1 MAPMSKLLF
10 AQVGRPHG
18 SALVTSTSIW
28 CKMTDF
34 KLVARKILTYIFA
47 CLIVAPL
54 YVIALWALRHFLN
67 NWIDPS
73 GIVTIVV
80 MVFIFPWI
88 MMTLRSPVQKRV
100 DKILY
105 GWRLPYRET
114 MLSLPT
120 RTRNILSVN
129 ELAAELLRPIPR
141 ALNTPY
147 VSLLL
152 PSNGSFVSQF
162 NNQLIGVEPPSAL
175 ELHQDSPIMKWL
187 RENNGPLFAKV
198 IDTAPPFRNLAQAE
212 RSAIQDC
219 DIGLLVPMWDNS
231 RIIGILALGPKKR
244 GSYSRDDI
252 ALLTKVSQEL
262 AVTMANA
269 QLYSMT
275 RDRVHTDELTG
286 LLSHGYFHRRI
297 DEEISRCSRF
307 GNIFSVLF
315 LDVDLFKS
323 YNDAFGHLAGDD
335 ILREITRH
343 IKDPIRSIDI
353 PCRYG
358 GDEFAVI
365 LPESSLD
372 DAYNVAER
380 IRKKVE
386 TEMDSKGI
394 AITCS
399 IGVASWPTSGVTKEA
414 LLTAADSALYLS
426 KQAGR
431 NRVSLA
437 SAAMSALEFD
447 LGREEQIL
455 NAVNALAATVDAKD
469 HHTYGHS
476 KKAAE
481 YAAQIAHALGYSSD
495 KIAMLKA
502 AALLHDIGKIRVPDN
517 ILLKPGSLTDSEWI
531 AIREHPKF
539 GVAILKHIKSLGGC
553 LPVIQHHHEHFD
565 GKGYPA
571 GLIGETIP
579 LEARILAI
587 ADAYDAM
594 TSPRPYRPNVL
605 HHQEALDEIVRCA
618 GSYFDPKIVKVFAAI
633 WEPLNCRA
641 LTNSATR

>member
-1 MAPMSKLLF
+1 MS
-10 AQVGRPHG
+10 PHSKHLPQFG
-18 SALVTSTSIW
+18 I
-28 CKMTDF
+28 KMTDF
-34 KLVARKILTYIFA
+34 KLIARKILTYISA
-47 CLIVAPL
+47 GLIVAPL
-54 YVIALWALRHFLN
+54 YVIALWCFHHFLN
-67 NWIDPS
+67 HWLDPS
-73 GIVTIVV
+73 GIVTIVF

-88 MMTLRSPVQKRV
+88 MMALRGPVQKKV
-100 DKILY
+100 DRILY

-114 MLSLPT
+114 MLNLPT
-120 RTRNILSVN
+120 RLRNILSVSD
-129 ELAAELLRPIPR
+129 LAEELLHPIPR
-141 ALNTPY
+141 ALNTPH

-152 PSNGSFVSQF
+152 PRNGSFVSQF
-162 NNQLIGVEPPSAL
+162 HNQLIGVEPPSAL
-175 ELHQDSPIMKWL
+175 ELRQDSQIVKWL
-187 RENNGPLFAKV
+187 RENNGLLFTEV
-198 IDTAPPFRNLAQAE
+198 IDTAPQLMKLAQAE

-219 DIGLLVPMWDNS
+219 DIGLLIPMWHDS
-231 RIIGILALGPKKR
+231 RIIGILALGPKQR
-244 GSYSRDDI
+244 GSYSREDI

-269 QLYSMT
+269 QLYSIT
-275 RDRVHTDELTG
+275 RDRAHTDDLTG

-343 IKDPIRSIDI
+343 IKGSIRSIDI

-365 LPESSLD
+365 LPESPLD

-380 IRKKVE
+380 LRKRVE
-386 TEMDSKGI
+386 TEMDSKGM

-414 LLTAADSALYLS
+414 LLTAADNALYWS
-426 KQAGR
+426 KQGGR

-437 SAAMSALEFD
+437 SDGVSALEFD

-455 NAVNALAATVDAKD
+455 NAVHALAATVDAKD
-469 HHTYGHS
+469 HRTYGHS

-495 KIAMLKA
+495 KIALLKA

-571 GLIGETIP
+571 GLRGENIP

-594 TSPRPYRPNVL
+594 TSPRPYRPTVL
-605 HHQEALDEIVRCA
+605 HHQEALDEIIRCA
-618 GSYFDPKIVKVFAAI
+618 GSYFDPEIVRVFAAI
-633 WEPLNCRA
+633 WETPNCRSS
-641 LTNSATR
+641 TNSATR

>member
-54 YVIALWALRHFLN
+54 YVIALGALRHFLN

-88 MMTLRSPVQKRV
+88 MMALRSPVQKRV

-187 RENNGPLFAKV
+187 RENNGPLSTKV

-252 ALLTKVSQEL
+252 ALLTKVCQEL

-343 IKDPIRSIDI
+343 IKGPIRSIDI

>member
-1 MAPMSKLLF
+1 MDRLQFIQA
-10 AQVGRPHG
+10 GRPHIT
-18 SALVTSTSIW
+18 LLMTSISTW
-28 CKMTDF
+28 YRTTDF
-34 KLVARKILTYIFA
+34 KLMARKILTYLSVG
-47 CLIVAPL
+47 LIVAPL
-54 YVIALWALRHFLN
+54 YVIALFALSHFLN
-67 NWIDPS
+67 NWTGPS
-73 GIVTIVV
+73 GIATIVV

-88 MMTLRSPVQKRV
+88 MMALRSPVQKRL
-100 DKILY
+100 DQIFY

-120 RTRNILSVN
+120 RMRSTLSVG
-129 ELAAELLRPIPR
+129 ELAEELLHPIPR
-141 ALNTPY
+141 ALNTSY

-152 PSNGSFVSQF
+152 PHNGSFVSQF
-162 NNQLIGVEPPSAL
+162 NNQLIGVNRPSAL
-175 ELHQDSPIMKWL
+175 GLRQDSPIVKWL
-187 RENNGPLFAKV
+187 KENNGPLFTKAL
-198 IDTAPPFRNLAQAE
+198 DTAPQFKKLAQDE
-212 RSAIQDC
+212 SSAIQDC
-219 DIGLLVPMWDNS
+219 DIRLLVPMWNND
-231 RIIGILALGPKKR
+231 RIIAILALGPKQQ
-244 GSYSRDDI
+244 GSYSRTDI
-252 ALLTKVSQEL
+252 TLLTKVSQEL

-269 QLYSMT
+269 QLYNVT
-275 RDRVHTDELTG
+275 RDRVHTDDLTG
-286 LLSHGYFHRRI
+286 LLSHGYFHRRV

-343 IKDPIRSIDI
+343 IKGSIRSIDI

-380 IRKKVE
+380 MRQKVE

-414 LLTAADSALYLS
+414 LLTAADSALYWS

-431 NRVSLA
+431 NQVSLA
-437 SAAMSALEFD
+437 SAGMSALEFD

-469 HHTYGHS
+469 HRTYGHS

-481 YAAQIAHALGYSSD
+481 YAAQIANALGYSSD

-502 AALLHDIGKIRVPDN
+502 AALLHDIGKIRVPDS
-517 ILLKPGSLTDSEWI
+517 ILLKPGSLTDSEWM

-565 GKGYPA
+565 GRGYPA
-571 GLIGETIP
+571 GLRGENIP
-579 LEARILAI
+579 LDARILAI

-594 TSPRPYRPNVL
+594 TSPRPYRSNVL
-605 HHQEALDEIVRCA
+605 HHQEALEEIVRCS
-618 GSYFDPKIVKVFAAI
+618 GSYFDPEIVRAFAAL
-633 WEPLNCRA
+633 WEPLNCRT
-641 LTNSATR
+641 LTNSAVQ

>member
-1 MAPMSKLLF
+1 M
-10 AQVGRPHG
+10 
-18 SALVTSTSIW
+18 
-28 CKMTDF
+28 
-34 KLVARKILTYIFA
+34 ARKILTYLSMG
-47 CLIVAPL
+47 LIVAPL
-54 YVIALWALRHFLN
+54 YVIALFTLRHFLN
-67 NWIDPS
+67 NWTEPS

-88 MMTLRSPVQKRV
+88 MMALRSPVQKRL
-100 DKILY
+100 DQIFY

-120 RTRNILSVN
+120 RMRNTLSVG
-129 ELAAELLRPIPR
+129 ELAEELLHPIPR
-141 ALNTPY
+141 ALNTSY

-152 PSNGSFVSQF
+152 PHNGSFVSQF
-162 NNQLIGVEPPSAL
+162 NNQLIGINRPSAL
-175 ELHQDSPIMKWL
+175 GLRQDSPIVKWL
-187 RENNGPLFAKV
+187 RENNRPLFTRAL
-198 IDTAPPFRNLAQAE
+198 DTAPQFKKLAQDE
-212 RSAIQDC
+212 SSAIQDC
-219 DIGLLVPMWDNS
+219 DIRLLVPMWNNDK
-231 RIIGILALGPKKR
+231 IIAILALGPKQQ
-244 GSYSRDDI
+244 GSYSRADT

-269 QLYSMT
+269 QLYNVT
-275 RDRVHTDELTG
+275 RDRVHTDDLTG
-286 LLSHGYFHRRI
+286 LLSHGYFHRRV

-343 IKDPIRSIDI
+343 IKGSIRSIDI

-372 DAYNVAER
+372 DAHNVAER
-380 IRKKVE
+380 MRAKVE

-414 LLTAADSALYLS
+414 LLTAADSALYWS
-426 KQAGR
+426 KQEGR

-437 SAAMSALEFD
+437 SAGVSALEFD

-455 NAVNALAATVDAKD
+455 NAVHALAATVDAKD
-469 HHTYGHS
+469 HRTYGHS

-481 YAAQIAHALGYSSD
+481 YAAQIANALGYSSD

-502 AALLHDIGKIRVPDN
+502 AALLHDIGKIRVPDS
-517 ILLKPGSLTDSEWI
+517 ILLKQGPLTDSEWI

-565 GKGYPA
+565 GRGYPA
-571 GLIGETIP
+571 GLRGENIP
-579 LEARILAI
+579 LDARILAI

-594 TSPRPYRPNVL
+594 TSPRPYRPNGL
-605 HHQEALDEIVRCA
+605 HHQEALEEIVRCA
-618 GSYFDPKIVKVFAAI
+618 GSYFDPEIVTAFAAL
-633 WEPLNCRA
+633 WEPLNCHT
-641 LTNSATR
+641 LTNSAAR

>member
-1 MAPMSKLLF
+1 MYRMRDFELL
-10 AQVGRPHG
+10 AGK
-18 SALVTSTSIW
+18 T
-28 CKMTDF
+28 
-34 KLVARKILTYIFA
+34 LTYL
-47 CLIVAPL
+47 CVGLIIAPL
-54 YVIALWALRHFLN
+54 YVSALFALRHFSN
-67 NWIDPS
+67 NWAGPA
-73 GIVTIVV
+73 GIVTIVL

-88 MMTLRSPVQKRV
+88 MLALRKPVQKRL
-100 DKILY
+100 DKSTY
-105 GWRLPYRET
+105 GWRTTYRET

-120 RTRNILSVN
+120 RMRNTLSVD
-129 ELAAELLRPIPR
+129 ELAAELVYPIPR
-141 ALNTPY
+141 ALNASY

-152 PSNGSFVSQF
+152 PQNGSFVSQF
-162 NNQLIGVEPPSAL
+162 NNHLVGFDRPL
-175 ELHQDSPIMKWL
+175 RLDLRQDSPIVKWL
-187 RENNGPLFAKV
+187 RENNRPLFTEA
-198 IDTAPPFRNLAQAE
+198 IDTALQLKNLAQDE
-212 RSAIQDC
+212 SSAIRDC
-219 DIGLLVPMWDNS
+219 DIEFLVPMWNND
-231 RIIGILALGPKKR
+231 RIIAILALGPR
-244 GSYSRDDI
+244 QQGSYSRVDI

-262 AVTMANA
+262 AGTMANA
-269 QLYSMT
+269 QLYDST
-275 RDRVHTDELTG
+275 RDRVQTDDLTG
-286 LLSHGYFHRRI
+286 LLSHGYFHRRV
-297 DEEISRCSRF
+297 DEEISRCSRL

-335 ILREITRH
+335 ILRQISHHITRS
-343 IKDPIRSIDI
+343 IRSIDI

-365 LPESSLD
+365 LPESPLD

-386 TEMDSKGI
+386 AEMDSKGV

-414 LLTAADSALYLS
+414 LLTAVDSALYLS

-431 NRVSLA
+431 NQVFLA
-437 SAAMSALEFD
+437 SSEASAPEFD

-455 NAVNALAATVDAKD
+455 NAVHALAATVDAKD

-481 YAAQIAHALGYSSD
+481 YAAQIANALGYSSD

-502 AALLHDIGKIRVPDN
+502 AALLHDIGKIRVPDS
-517 ILLKPGSLTDSEWI
+517 ILLKPGPLTDNEWI
-531 AIREHPKF
+531 PIREHPKF
-539 GVAILKHIKSLGGC
+539 GVAILKHIKSLGVC

-571 GLIGETIP
+571 GLRGENIP
-579 LEARILAI
+579 LDARILAI

-594 TSPRPYRPNVL
+594 TSPRPYRPNKL
-605 HHQEALDEIVRCA
+605 HHQEALEEIVRCA
-618 GSYFDPKIVKVFAAI
+618 GSYFDPEIVRVFAAL
-633 WEPLNCRA
+633 WESLDHRTLA
-641 LTNSATR
+641 GSAAR

>member
-1 MAPMSKLLF
+1 
-10 AQVGRPHG
+10 
-18 SALVTSTSIW
+18 
-28 CKMTDF
+28 MTDF
-34 KLVARKILTYIFA
+34 KLIARKILTYISA
-47 CLIVAPL
+47 GLIVAPL
-54 YVIALWALRHFLN
+54 YIIALWSFHHFLN
-67 NWIDPS
+67 NWFDPW
-73 GIVTIVV
+73 GIATIVFI
-80 MVFIFPWI
+80 VFISPWI
-88 MMTLRSPVQKRV
+88 MMALRCPVQKRV
-100 DKILY
+100 DGILY

-114 MLSLPT
+114 MLNLP
-120 RTRNILSVN
+120 RRLRNILDVN
-129 ELAAELLRPIPR
+129 DLAEELLRPIPR
-141 ALNTPY
+141 ALDTPH

-152 PSNGSFVSQF
+152 PCNGSFVSQF
-162 NNQLIGVEPPSAL
+162 HNQLIGVTPPSAL
-175 ELHQDSPIMKWL
+175 ELRQDSPIVKRL
-187 RENNGPLFAKV
+187 TENNGILFTKT
-198 IDTAPPFRNLAQAE
+198 IDTAPEFTKLTQAE
-212 RSAIQDC
+212 RSAIQNYK
-219 DIGLLVPMWDNS
+219 IGLLVPMWNDGK
-231 RIIGILALGPKKR
+231 IIGIIALGPKQR
-244 GSYSRDDI
+244 GSYSGEDI

-262 AVTMANA
+262 AATMANA
-269 QLYSMT
+269 LLYSIT
-275 RDRVHTDELTG
+275 RDRAYTDELTG
-286 LLSHGYFHRRI
+286 LLSHGYFHRRT

-343 IKDPIRSIDI
+343 IKGSIRSIDI

-380 IRKKVE
+380 IREKVE
-386 TEMDSKGI
+386 SEMDTKGM

-414 LLTAADSALYLS
+414 LLTAADSALYCS

-437 SAAMSALEFD
+437 SAAASSQESDFN
-447 LGREEQIL
+447 REEQIL
-455 NAVNALAATVDAKD
+455 NAVHALAATVDAKD

-502 AALLHDIGKIRVPDN
+502 AALLHDIGKIRVPDS
-517 ILLKPGSLTDSEWI
+517 ILLKPGSLNDSEWA

-571 GLIGETIP
+571 GLRGENIP
-579 LEARILAI
+579 LEARILSI
-587 ADAYDAM
+587 ADAFDAM
-594 TSPRPYRPNVL
+594 TSPRPYRSNVL
-605 HHQEALDEIVRCA
+605 HPQEAVEEIVRCA
-618 GSYFDPKIVKVFAAI
+618 GSYFDPEIVKVFASM
-633 WEPLNCRA
+633 WESANCQT
-641 LTNSATR
+641 LVSSAAH

>member
-1 MAPMSKLLF
+1 MGRLLF
-10 AQVGRPHG
+10 IQAGR
-18 SALVTSTSIW
+18 SRIYLLMTSISTW
-28 CKMTDF
+28 NTMADLKP
-34 KLVARKILTYIFA
+34 VARKILTYL
-47 CLIVAPL
+47 CVGLIVAPL
-54 YVIALWALRHFLN
+54 YAIALFALRHFLN
-67 NWIDPS
+67 NWTEPY

-88 MMTLRSPVQKRV
+88 MMALRSPVQKRL
-100 DKILY
+100 DKIFY
-105 GWRLPYRET
+105 GWRFPYRET
-114 MLSLPT
+114 MLNLPT
-120 RTRNILSVN
+120 RMRNTLSVD
-129 ELAAELLRPIPR
+129 ELAAELVYPIPR
-141 ALNTPY
+141 ALNASY

-162 NNQLIGVEPPSAL
+162 VNQLVGVNRPSAL
-175 ELHQDSPIMKWL
+175 GLRQDSPIVKWL
-187 RENNGPLFAKV
+187 RENNGPLFTKV
-198 IDTAPPFRNLAQAE
+198 LDTAPQFEKLAPDE
-212 RSAIQDC
+212 SSAIQDC
-219 DIGLLVPMWDNS
+219 DIRLLVPMLNND
-231 RIIGILALGPKKR
+231 RIIAILAVGPKQQ
-244 GSYSRDDI
+244 GSYSRADI
-252 ALLTKVSQEL
+252 TLLTKVNQEL

-269 QLYSMT
+269 QLYDLT
-275 RDRVHTDELTG
+275 RDRVQTDDLTG
-286 LLSHGYFHRRI
+286 LLSHGYFHRRV
-297 DEEISRCSRF
+297 DEEISRCSRL

-343 IKDPIRSIDI
+343 IKGSIRSIDI

-372 DAYNVAER
+372 DAYNVAQR
-380 IRKKVE
+380 IRRKVE
-386 TEMDSKGI
+386 AEMDSKGI

-399 IGVASWPTSGVTKEA
+399 IGVASWPTSGATKEA

-431 NRVSLA
+431 NQVFLA
-437 SAAMSALEFD
+437 SAGASALEFD

-455 NAVNALAATVDAKD
+455 NAVHALAATVDAKD
-469 HHTYGHS
+469 HRTYGHS

-502 AALLHDIGKIRVPDN
+502 AALLHDIGKIRVPDS
-517 ILLKPGSLTDSEWI
+517 ILFKPGSLTDSEWI

-565 GKGYPA
+565 GRGYPA
-571 GLIGETIP
+571 GLRGENIP
-579 LEARILAI
+579 LDARILAI

-594 TSPRPYRPNVL
+594 TSPRPYRSNAL
-605 HHQEALDEIVRCA
+605 HHQEAIEEIIRCS
-618 GSYFDPKIVKVFAAI
+618 GSYFDPQIVSAFAAL
-633 WEPLNCRA
+633 WEPLNCRT
-641 LTNSATR
+641 LTNSAAR

>member
-1 MAPMSKLLF
+1 MGRLLF
-10 AQVGRPHG
+10 IQASRPHIA
-18 SALVTSTSIW
+18 SIMTSISTW
-28 CKMTDF
+28 YRTTDF
-34 KLVARKILTYIFA
+34 RLMARKILTYLSVG
-47 CLIVAPL
+47 LIVAPL
-54 YVIALWALRHFLN
+54 YVIALFALRHFLI
-67 NWIDPS
+67 NWTEPS
-73 GIVTIVV
+73 GIATIVV

-88 MMTLRSPVQKRV
+88 MMALRSPVQKRL
-100 DKILY
+100 DQIFY

-120 RTRNILSVN
+120 RMRNTLSVG
-129 ELAAELLRPIPR
+129 ELAEELLHPIPR
-141 ALNTPY
+141 ALNTSY

-152 PSNGSFVSQF
+152 PHNGSFVSQF
-162 NNQLIGVEPPSAL
+162 NNQLIGVNRPSAL
-175 ELHQDSPIMKWL
+175 GLRQDSPIVKWL
-187 RENNGPLFAKV
+187 RENNGPLFTRLL
-198 IDTAPPFRNLAQAE
+198 DTAPQFKKLAQDE
-212 RSAIQDC
+212 SSAIQDY
-219 DIGLLVPMWDNS
+219 DIRLLVPMWNND
-231 RIIGILALGPKKR
+231 RIIAILALGPKQQ
-244 GSYSRDDI
+244 GSYSRADI

-269 QLYSMT
+269 QLYNVT
-275 RDRVHTDELTG
+275 RDRAHTDDLTG
-286 LLSHGYFHRRI
+286 LLSHGYFHRRV

-343 IKDPIRSIDI
+343 IKGSIRSIDI

-365 LPESSLD
+365 LPESPLD

-380 IRKKVE
+380 MRAKVE

-414 LLTAADSALYLS
+414 LLTAADSALYWS

-437 SAAMSALEFD
+437 SAGVSALEFD

-455 NAVNALAATVDAKD
+455 NAVHALAATVDAKD
-469 HHTYGHS
+469 HRTYGHS

-481 YAAQIAHALGYSSD
+481 YAAQIANALGYSSD

-502 AALLHDIGKIRVPDN
+502 AALLHDIGKIRVPDS
-517 ILLKPGSLTDSEWI
+517 ILLKSGSLTDSEWI

-565 GKGYPA
+565 GRGYPA
-571 GLIGETIP
+571 GLIGENIP
-579 LEARILAI
+579 LDARILAI

-605 HHQEALDEIVRCA
+605 HHQEALAEIVRCS
-618 GSYFDPKIVKVFAAI
+618 GSYFDPQIVSVFAAL
-633 WEPLNCRA
+633 WEPLNCRT
-641 LTNSATR
+641 LTNSAAR

>member
-1 MAPMSKLLF
+1 
-10 AQVGRPHG
+10 
-18 SALVTSTSIW
+18 
-28 CKMTDF
+28 MTDF
-34 KLVARKILTYIFA
+34 KLVARNILTYIFA

-67 NWIDPS
+67 NWVDPY
-73 GIVTIVV
+73 GIATIVV

-88 MMTLRSPVQKRV
+88 MMGLRRPVQKRV
-100 DKILY
+100 DRILY

-120 RTRNILSVN
+120 RMRNNLSVD
-129 ELAAELLRPIPR
+129 ELAAELVYPIPR
-141 ALNTPY
+141 ALNASY

-162 NNQLIGVEPPSAL
+162 NNQLVGVNRPSAL
-175 ELHQDSPIMKWL
+175 RLRQDSPIVKWL
-187 RENNGPLFAKV
+187 RENNGPLFTRLL
-198 IDTAPPFRNLAQAE
+198 DTAPQFSKLAQAE
-212 RSAIQDC
+212 RSAIQDRN
-219 DIGLLVPMWDNS
+219 IRLLVPMWNND
-231 RIIGILALGPKKR
+231 RIIAILAVGPKQQ
-244 GSYSRDDI
+244 GSYSKADI
-252 ALLTKVSQEL
+252 TLLTNVSQEL
-262 AVTMANA
+262 AMTMANA
-269 QLYSMT
+269 QLYDLT
-275 RDRVHTDELTG
+275 RDRVHTDDLTG
-286 LLSHGYFHRRI
+286 LLSHGYFHRRV
-297 DEEISRCSRF
+297 DEEISRCSRL

-343 IKDPIRSIDI
+343 ITGSIRSIDI

-380 IRKKVE
+380 IRRKVE
-386 TEMDSKGI
+386 AEMDSKGI

-399 IGVASWPTSGVTKEA
+399 IGVASWPTSGATKEA
-414 LLTAADSALYLS
+414 LLTAVDSALYLS

-431 NRVSLA
+431 NQVYLA
-437 SAAMSALEFD
+437 SAGVSALEFD
-447 LGREEQIL
+447 FGREEQIL
-455 NAVNALAATVDAKD
+455 NAVHALAATVDAKD

-481 YAAQIAHALGYSSD
+481 YAAQIAHALGYSGD

-539 GVAILKHIKSLGGC
+539 GVAILKHIKSLSGC

-571 GLIGETIP
+571 GLRGENIP

-618 GSYFDPKIVKVFAAI
+618 GSYFDPEIVRVFASI
-633 WEPLNCRA
+633 WETPNCHA

>member
-1 MAPMSKLLF
+1 MVTHVSPHSKSLPQF
-10 AQVGRPHG
+10 G
-18 SALVTSTSIW
+18 I
-28 CKMTDF
+28 KMNDF
-34 KLVARKILTYIFA
+34 KLIARKTLTYISA
-47 CLIVAPL
+47 GLIVAPL
-54 YVIALWALRHFLN
+54 YVIALFALSHFLN
-67 NWIDPS
+67 NWAEPS
-73 GIVTIVV
+73 GIITIVI
-80 MVFIFPWI
+80 MLFIFPWI
-88 MMTLRSPVQKRV
+88 MMALRGPVQKRV
-100 DKILY
+100 DRILY

-114 MLSLPT
+114 MLNLPT
-120 RTRNILSVN
+120 RMRNTLSVD
-129 ELAAELLRPIPR
+129 ELAAELVYPIPR
-141 ALNTPY
+141 ALNTSY

-152 PSNGSFVSQF
+152 PHNGSFVSQF
-162 NNQLIGVEPPSAL
+162 NNRLVGVDQPSAL
-175 ELHQDSPIMKWL
+175 ELRQDSPIMKWL

-198 IDTAPPFRNLAQAE
+198 LDTAPHFKKLAQDE
-212 RSAIQDC
+212 SSAIQDC
-219 DIGLLVPMWDNS
+219 DIRLFVPMWNND
-231 RIIGILALGPKKR
+231 RIIAILALGPKQQ
-244 GSYSRDDI
+244 GSYPKTDI

-262 AVTMANA
+262 AGTMANA
-269 QLYSMT
+269 QLYDVT
-275 RDRVHTDELTG
+275 RDRVQTDDLTG
-286 LLSHGYFHRRI
+286 LLSHGYFHRRV
-297 DEEISRCSRF
+297 DEEISRCSRL

-335 ILREITRH
+335 VLRQITHHITRS
-343 IKDPIRSIDI
+343 IRSIDI

-380 IRKKVE
+380 IRRKVE
-386 TEMDSKGI
+386 AEMDSKGM

-399 IGVASWPTSGVTKEA
+399 IGVASWPTSGATKEA

-426 KQAGR
+426 KQVGR
-431 NRVSLA
+431 NQVSLA
-437 SAAMSALEFD
+437 SAGMSTLGFD
-447 LGREEQIL
+447 LSKEEQIL
-455 NAVNALAATVDAKD
+455 NAVHALAATVDAKD
-469 HHTYGHS
+469 HRTYGHS

-481 YAAQIAHALGYSSD
+481 YAAQIAHALGYSGD
-495 KIAMLKA
+495 RIAMLKA
-502 AALLHDIGKIRVPDN
+502 AALLHDIGKIRVPDS
-517 ILLKPGSLTDSEWI
+517 ILFKTGSLTESEWI

-571 GLIGETIP
+571 GLRGENIP

-594 TSPRPYRPNVL
+594 TSPRPYRSKL

-618 GSYFDPKIVKVFAAI
+618 GSYFDPEIVRVFAAI
-633 WEPLNCRA
+633 WESPNCRT
-641 LTNSATR
+641 LSNSAAR

>member
-1 MAPMSKLLF
+1 
-10 AQVGRPHG
+10 
-18 SALVTSTSIW
+18 
-28 CKMTDF
+28 MTDF
-34 KLVARKILTYIFA
+34 KPIARKILTYIFA
-47 CLIVAPL
+47 GLIVAPL
-54 YVIALWALRHFLN
+54 YVIALWGLRQLTNDWFGP
-67 NWIDPS
+67 W
-73 GIVTIVV
+73 GIITIVF
-80 MVFIFPWI
+80 MVFIFPSI
-88 MMTLRSPVQKRV
+88 MMTSRDFVQKKV
-100 DKILY
+100 DRILY

-114 MLSLPT
+114 MLNLPT
-120 RTRNILSVN
+120 RLRNILSISD
-129 ELAAELLRPIPR
+129 LAEELLRPIPR
-141 ALNTPY
+141 ALDTPH

-152 PSNGSFVSQF
+152 PRNGSFVSQF
-162 NNQLIGVEPPSAL
+162 HDQLIGVTPPSRL
-175 ELHQDSPIMKWL
+175 ELHQDSPIVKWL
-187 RENNGPLFAKV
+187 TENNGLLFASTL
-198 IDTAPPFRNLAQAE
+198 DTAPEFTKIAQAE

-219 DIGLLVPMWDNS
+219 DIGLLVLMQHTS
-231 RIIGILALGPKKR
+231 KTIGILALGPKQR
-244 GSYSRDDI
+244 GSYSGEDI

-269 QLYSMT
+269 QLFNST
-275 RDRVHTDELTG
+275 RDRVHTDDLTG
-286 LLSHGYFHRRI
+286 LLSHGYFHRRVG
-297 DEEISRCSRF
+297 EEILRCSRF

-335 ILREITRH
+335 ILREIAGH
-343 IKDPIRSIDI
+343 IKGSIRSIDI

-365 LPESSLD
+365 LPESPLD
-372 DAYNVAER
+372 DAHNVGER

-386 TEMDSKGI
+386 SEMDSKGI

-414 LLTAADSALYLS
+414 LLLAADSALYCS

-437 SAAMSALEFD
+437 SAAISAQQSDFD
-447 LGREEQIL
+447 REEQIL
-455 NAVNALAATVDAKD
+455 NAVHALAATVDAKD
-469 HHTYGHS
+469 HYTYGHS

-481 YAAQIAHALGYSSD
+481 YAEQIAHALGYSND
-495 KIAMLKA
+495 RIAMLKA

-517 ILLKPGSLTDSEWI
+517 ILLKPGSLTNSEWI

-539 GVAILKHIKSLGGC
+539 GVAILKHIKSLGAC

-571 GLIGETIP
+571 GLSGENIP

-594 TSPRPYRPNVL
+594 TSPRPYRPNAL
-605 HHQEALDEIVRCA
+605 HHQEALEEIVRCA
-618 GSYFDPKIVKVFAAI
+618 GSYFDPEIVKVFAEM
-633 WEPLNCRA
+633 WEPVNYDR
-641 LTNSATR
+641 LTNSAACLKALNATRFCLHGK